1 MHTECGVHFSRVWS
15 RREGVRITSL
25 LIISK
30 AKPCNKDLLASG
42 LLLSKKQFLINLEV
56 VRVSK
61 AKYI

>member
-1 MHTECGVHFSRVWS
+1 M
-15 RREGVRITSL
+15 RITSL

-61 AKYI
+61 AKHI